1 MHDWPI
7 PESDEI
13 PTPKLV
19 AAWVTLDII
28 PTERI
33 PLWAAHWLVQGYDG
47 DTLRTLAGLSGTD
60 PHDVH
65 DALPAALA
73 DCAAP
78 IPDSDAA
85 AAQVA
90 FIKLARMH
98 ADNRATERWVL
109 DKVCEIVAG
118 PATPTASSN
127 YHSARYSIC
136 QTSGEQAGAGRSN
149 KSNSRSGTH
158 AELNSPPARR
168 PTTTD
173 PRHHRAARS

>member
-1 MHDWPI
+1 MHDWPT

-13 PTPKLV
+13 PTPRLV
-19 AAWVTLDII
+19 AAWLTLDII

-60 PHDVH
+60 PHAVH
-65 DALPAALA
+65 DVLPAALA
-73 DCAAP
+73 DCATP

-98 ADNRATERWVL
+98 ADNRAAESWVL
-109 DKVCEIVAG
+109 DKVCEIVA
-118 PATPTASSN
+118 
-127 YHSARYSIC
+127 R
-136 QTSGEQAGAGRSN
+136 SGYANSVIELPLGQIFDLSDEWGAGWGRTEQQLKLEIQNACRSQ
-149 KSNSRSGTH
+149 
-158 AELNSPPARR
+158 L
-168 PTTTD
+168 
-173 PRHHRAARS
+173 AASEAPDNH